1 MDETPAHD
9 QKVTHRYTVHYPEH
23 EPRESDPHY
32 RDFDAYRRKTHAT
45 AKCAFGVRT
54 GDFTQCHGPL
64 ELHHTHIEFALQN
77 GVDLQMLEHQYPG
90 VGDPD
95 SVGAWVESAQNLTYY
110 CRWHHRGPG
119 GVHCASSAD
128 FEGEH
133 FVRGLIS

>member
-1 MDETPAHD
+1 MCAPGTS
-9 QKVTHRYTVHYPEH
+9 RN
-23 EPRESDPHY
+23 
-32 RDFDAYRRKTHAT
+32 AT
-45 AKCAFGVRT
+45 ARSSS
-54 GDFTQCHGPL
+54 
-64 ELHHTHIEFALQN
+64 HTHIEFALQN